1 MGTIRFVAAALV
13 VDGEGRQ
20 RQSFNGLDDEV
31 DQIILGDPVA
41 QIGRQEQRGVAVAIF
56 ETAGHEAKM
65 NDARRLQ
72 VSLKQI
78 PF

>member
-1 MGTIRFVAAALV
+1 
-13 VDGEGRQ
+13 
-20 RQSFNGLDDEV
+20 LDDEV